1 MNEIDDS
8 GNCVYEA
15 LGIPDASDMR
25 TKSEH
30 VMKIGLMLESGQLSK
45 TEAAQKLGLSVEEL
59 NEILRGKFRELSV
72 EKISNYLDLL
82 KTSAAD

>member
-1 MNEIDDS
+1 
-8 GNCVYEA
+8 
-15 LGIPDASDMR
+15 MR